1 MGERP
6 YVVYWN
12 NIPAPYMVERF
23 NALADRGGL
32 EFEAWFN
39 ERLEADRSWE
49 VAEHTWRFA
58 HRYMPSIALA
68 GRRIRVPTPLLGRKP
83 DVLASLY
90 AEPVFVAGWALARLR
105 GSRTCF
111 RVLMTH
117 DSWVRRSA
125 LKNCLKRFLFRHVD
139 AIETPGADGRD
150 FAIRCG
156 AAPEKV
162 FLATHTVDV
171 PHFECVSRSVGA
183 AGRGL
188 LREQLGLQ
196 GCVFIYTGRL
206 WSGKGLDYL
215 LDAFEKVQR
224 NAVQP
229 VSLLLVGD
237 GPDEPA
243 LRAACR
249 TRGLRNV
256 AFAGFKQKEVLPR
269 FYAAA
274 DVFVFPTLGDPYGLV
289 VDEAMACGLP
299 VISTSAAGE
308 IRDRVLEGINGFI
321 VPPADSETLAQR
333 MLLLASDA
341 RLRHRMGEQS
351 RAVVADHTP
360 ERWAENFEGLV
371 HSLLAPLKGCHVA
384 P

>member
-1 MGERP
+1 MPGRP

-39 ERLEADRSWE
+39 ERLEPDRSWE
-49 VAEHTWRFA
+49 VAEQTWRFP
-58 HRYMPSIALA
+58 HRYLPSIKLA
-68 GRRIRVPTPLLGRKP
+68 GRRFRLPTPLLGRKP

-90 AEPVFVAGWALARLR
+90 AEPVFVVGWSLARLR
-105 GSRTCF
+105 GCKTCF

-125 LKNCLKRFLFRHVD
+125 LKNRIKRFLFKHVD
-139 AIETPGADGRD
+139 AIETPGADGKA

-156 AAPEKV
+156 AAAEKI

-171 PHFECVSRSVGA
+171 PHFDGVSRSGR
-183 AGRGL
+183 GEERGL
-188 LREQLGLQ
+188 LREQHGLQ
-196 GCVFIYTGRL
+196 GCVFVYTGRL
-206 WSGKGLDYL
+206 WAGKGLDYL
-215 LDAFEKVQR
+215 LDAFERVQR
-224 NAVQP
+224 NSVQP
-229 VSLLLVGD
+229 VSLLLIGD
-237 GPDEPA
+237 GPGEAA
-243 LRAACR
+243 LRDACR
-249 TRGLRNV
+249 VRGLRNV
-256 AFAGFKQKEVLPR
+256 TFAGFRQKKELPR

-299 VISTSAAGE
+299 IISTSAAGE
-308 IRDRVLEGINGFI
+308 IRGRVVEGLNGFV
-321 VPPADSETLAQR
+321 VPPADGETLAQR

-341 RLRHRMGEQS
+341 RLRRSMGQYS
-351 RAVVADHTP
+351 RAAIADHTP
-360 ERWAENFEGLV
+360 QRWAESFEQIV
-371 HSLLAPLKGCHVA
+371 HALLAA
-384 P
+384 PQPVHRHA